1 MAGKFPESFADPLYA
16 SLDAG
21 NEKKLELP
29 VGLLSSIRTAG
40 ERSNASATN
49 KFGTSSPYQFT
60 PPTRKAILD
69 KYGIDVLLSPEN
81 ASEGAGLLL
90 QESLKRNGGDV
101 ETAVREYHGGT
112 DPANWG
118 PVNNAYAKRVL
129 AAQGSVKMDAMS
141 AGFAKF
147 MADNPAVPPG
157 DRRPVGPGAPAAPA
171 SADDPLAMGFAEFLK
186 NKQYSQIAEEHG
198 MDAAIAFN
206 KDGTVPA
213 PRPEP
218 PADPTLVQ
226 KALGAGET
234 ALTLASGATGGTLG
248 MIGGTVGGLANSIVS
263 GEFGTQEGARKVEQ
277 AAAEGMNS
285 LTYQPRTQAGQ
296 EYAGNAGEAM
306 GAVLPA
312 LPLTAEMGAL
322 GRVAAN
328 AGRAGAD
335 VAAGATQAAT
345 QRLRAVAPGIAARV
359 ERTLSR
365 LPGAAPAAEA
375 AAPLT
380 EEQAA
385 RLAQLH
391 AQTRGAPS
399 RRVTAAD
406 GTPLEL
412 PGSAPRGLTAAER
425 AEMETL
431 QAQRAAQEM
440 ADAAPNGP
448 IPTPGTQGSAG
459 AGGTDMIAQRREL
472 AAKVGIEPTIG
483 QLTRD
488 PQQLR
493 FELETAKGPLG
504 SKFIERYSDQNEK
517 VYQHF
522 DNLVDMT
529 GAEAADVMGTGR
541 AVDAALR
548 KELAKD
554 KNAVRVGYQK
564 ADTSPEAGAAVTLD
578 DAVQFLNDSAPDQVV
593 SPLLAAARARALKL
607 GIAQEAAD
615 GTLAPLQTTV
625 KNAELFRRAVGAATD
640 YEPTNM
646 RNSAI
651 IKGAVDAATEP
662 VAGPLYRNARRLR
675 ENLANKYE
683 NRGVVASLLNN
694 KRGMA
699 DRKVAIEDVF
709 KHSILDSTRADVSH
723 IRRILQTGGESGQQ
737 AWRELQGA
745 TVNWVKEQAFSNT
758 ATDARGNVILSVP
771 KLEKAVK
778 KLDADGKLD
787 FIFGKQGAQHM
798 RDINDLA
805 KVIYTAP
812 PGVVNHS
819 NTASVLL
826 AALTEAGVNG
836 SMTGLPVP
844 VLSALRMISV
854 QVKNNKLR
862 KRIDA
867 ALAGRSTTNAP
878 PPPAP
883 AAEPRIL
890 H

>member
-1 MAGKFPESFADPLYA
+1 MMAGKFPESFADPLYA

-129 AAQGSVKMDAMS
+129 AAQGSAKMDALS
-141 AGFAKF
+141 TGFAKF

-157 DRRPVGPGAPAAPA
+157 DRRPAAAGAPAAPA
-171 SADDPLAMGFAEFLK
+171 PADDPLAKGFADFLK
-186 NKQYSQIAEEHG
+186 NKQYAQIAEEHG

-213 PRPEP
+213 PRPAP

-226 KALGAGET
+226 KALGVGEG
-234 ALTLASGATGGTLG
+234 ALSVGTGIVGGTLG
-248 MIGGTVGGLANSIVS
+248 MVGGFAGGLAGSIAS
-263 GEFGTQEGARKVEQ
+263 GDFGTQEGARKIEQ
-277 AAAEGMNS
+277 STAEGMS
-285 LTYQPRTQAGQ
+285 GLTYQPRTQAGQ
-296 EYAGNAGEAM
+296 EYAGNVGEAM
-306 GAVLPA
+306 SAALPV
-312 LPLTAEMGAL
+312 LPLTAEMGAV

-335 VAAGATQAAT
+335 MAAGATQAAT
-345 QRLRAVAPGIAARV
+345 QRLRTVAPNIAARV

-385 RLAQLH
+385 RLAQLD

-412 PGSAPRGLTAAER
+412 PGTPPRGLTAAER
-425 AEMETL
+425 AELETL
-431 QAQRAAQEM
+431 QAQRAAQEL
-440 ADAAPNGP
+440 ADTPPGAPT
-448 IPTPGTQGSAG
+448 PTPGTQGSAG
-459 AGGTDMIAQRREL
+459 AGGTDLLAQRREL
-472 AAKVGIEPTIG
+472 AGKVGIDLTYG
-483 QLTRD
+483 QLTRNELA
-488 PQQLR
+488 QQ
-493 FELETAKGPLG
+493 FERETAKGPMG
-504 SKFIERYSDQNEK
+504 EKIRERYADQNQK
-517 VYQHF
+517 IPQHF
-522 DNLVDMT
+522 DHLVDMT
-529 GAEAADVMGTGR
+529 GAEAADLMGTGR
-541 AVDAALR
+541 VVDAALR

-564 ADTSPEAGAAVTLD
+564 ADTSAEAGAPVTLN

-607 GIAQEAAD
+607 GIAEEAAD

-625 KNAELFRRAVGAATD
+625 KNAELFRRAVGSATD
-640 YEPTNM
+640 FEPTNM
-646 RNSAI
+646 RNAAI

-694 KRGMA
+694 KRGMG

-709 KHSILDSTRADVSH
+709 KHSILDSTRADVGH

-771 KLEKAVK
+771 KLEKAIK

-798 RDINDLA
+798 RDLNDLA

-867 ALAGRSTTNAP
+867 ALAGRSPTNLP
-878 PPPAP
+878 PPSPQPASP
-883 AAEPRIL
+883 TI